1 MKKLDYAIVM
11 VSDMKKAVAFY
22 RDTLGFPLKFE
33 SPHWTEFANDGS
45 TIALHPAGEKPAGTC
60 GLGFVVDDLDAFHNE
75 MQAKQVKCLQPPT
88 VEDFGGKPALY
99 ADPDGLPFSVGEAP
113 KK

>member
-1 MKKLDYAIVM
+1 MKKLDYAIVF
-11 VSDMKKAVAFY
+11 VSDMNKAVAFY
-22 RDTLGFPLKFE
+22 RDTLGLPLKFE

-60 GLGFVVDDLDAFHNE
+60 NPGFIVDDLDAFHKE

-88 VEDFGGKPALY
+88 VEDFGGKLALY
-99 ADPDGLPFSVGEAP
+99 ADPDGLPFSVAEAP